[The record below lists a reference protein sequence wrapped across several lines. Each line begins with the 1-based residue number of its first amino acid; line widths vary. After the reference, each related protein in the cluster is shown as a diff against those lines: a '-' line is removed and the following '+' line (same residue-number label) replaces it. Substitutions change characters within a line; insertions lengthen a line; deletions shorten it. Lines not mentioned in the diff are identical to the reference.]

1 MTTHRVPSIRY
12 YQENGLLDEEPN
24 ENESNPQN
32 GRLVGQEESSNSSD
46 FLFSSN
52 AQNAVDWLREEDSS
66 LSDQENLRDD
76 DVDYCPLPYEQQ
88 EDEEDEYVSDPDTE
102 PDESDLPQP
111 KKSKKRKKAP
121 KRNPYQNNR
130 KIKKQKISTDDLVN
144 SEDESG
150 EIEYTE
156 LENGF
161 KLPSKLWLK
170 LYPYQQA
177 GVRWLWELHQQS
189 TGGILGDEP
198 G

>member
-1 MTTHRVPSIRY
+1 MTTHRVPSIRF
-12 YQENGLLDEEPN
+12 YQENGLFDDQDESSLPN
-24 ENESNPQN
+24 N
-32 GRLVGQEESSNSSD
+32 RLLGHDESSNSSD
-46 FLFSSN
+46 FLFPRN
-52 AQNAVDWLREEDSS
+52 VQNAVDRLREDDSS

-76 DVDYCPLPYEQQ
+76 DVDYCPIDLE
-88 EDEEDEYVSDPDTE
+88 EDEEEDEYVSGPETE
-102 PDESDLPQP
+102 PDESELPQN

-130 KIKKQKISTDDLVN
+130 KIKKQKISTEDLVN
-144 SEDESG
+144 SEDEGG

-161 KLPSKLWLK
+161 KLPSKLWQK

>member
-1 MTTHRVPSIRY
+1 MPV
-12 YQENGLLDEEPN
+12 ELE
-24 ENESNPQN
+24 
-32 GRLVGQEESSNSSD
+32 
-46 FLFSSN
+46 
-52 AQNAVDWLREEDSS
+52 
-66 LSDQENLRDD
+66 
-76 DVDYCPLPYEQQ
+76 
-88 EDEEDEYVSDPDTE
+88 EDEEDEYASDVETE

-130 KIKKQKISTDDLVN
+130 KIKKQKVSTEDLVD
-144 SEDESG
+144 SGDETG
-150 EIEYTE
+150 HIEYTE

-161 KLPSKLWLK
+161 KLPTKLWNK